1 MDQTS
6 TGVHTE
12 NPSLKYSL
20 SSSSIF
26 DSNPQSTESFVDE
39 TSNIT
44 GLAFS
49 NALMEDFCNQKFMS
63 CLKHYQCEKPSSTNE
78 AEGFNSNVG
87 AHFFIIL
94 LSMIWD
100 PRSRI
105 YCPPSIFIRLLLLL
119 ISMCPLIAYKYTN

>member
-26 DSNPQSTESFVDE
+26 DSNPQSTESLVEE

-44 GLAFS
+44 GFAFS
-49 NALMEDFCNQKFMS
+49 NALMEDFSNQEVMS
-63 CLKHYQCEKPSSTNE
+63 CLNRYHCEQPSSTNE

-87 AHFFIIL
+87 AHFFIIQCT
-94 LSMIWD
+94 S
-100 PRSRI
+100 P
-105 YCPPSIFIRLLLLL
+105 
-119 ISMCPLIAYKYTN
+119 